1 MKCFAAAAFI
11 AAAVLVP
18 QSVFAQDPT
27 TPSTQPAQASS
38 SSSKSGFSHWLVADS
53 WAGGATGVV
62 ITKRTGGE
70 VYGEVGKRNVWHN
83 LDFSIEAGWMSTV
96 VSQHRIDSAGTIAN
110 YLSQTQ
116 GQPASS
122 SIKVPAGY
130 GVFNVRKT
138 VYSTQKYDVYALG
151 GLGFAVTSPKTTFI
165 LGGTDVSGSLG
176 QYGVTLG
183 KDLAGSSTSAL
194 LNLGGGVTLPFG
206 KWFGDVS
213 YRFTPIFTA
222 NQSTK
227 VSRFNFGVA
236 RRF

>member
-1 MKCFAAAAFI
+1 MKRFAAAAFI
-11 AAAVLVP
+11 AAALLGP
-18 QSVFAQDPT
+18 QFAFAQDPT
-27 TPSTQPAQASS
+27 PPSTQPAQGSS
-38 SSSKSGFSHWLVADS
+38 SSSKSGFSSWLVADS

-62 ITKRTGGE
+62 ITKKTGGE
-70 VYGEVGKRNVWHN
+70 VYGEVGKTNVWHN
-83 LDFSIEAGWMSTV
+83 LDFSIEAGWMSSV
-96 VSQHRIDSAGTIAN
+96 VSQHRLDSAGAIAN

-130 GVFNVRKT
+130 GVFNVRRL
-138 VYSTQKYDVYALG
+138 VYSMQKFDVYALG
-151 GLGFAVTSPKTTFI
+151 GIGFAVTSPKTTFV
-165 LGGTDVSGSLG
+165 LGGTDVSGNLG

-194 LNLGGGVTLPFG
+194 LNIGGGVTVPFG

-222 NQSTK
+222 NQATK
-227 VSRFNFGVA
+227 VNRFNFGVA